1 MLPLTLNVDQRL
13 LAAVEKLDCTGQP
26 TIALIVE
33 LP

>member
-13 LAAVEKLDCTGQP
+13 LASVEKLDCTGQP
-26 TIALIVE
+26 TLTLIVE